1 MQISSNSNIDGF
13 KAAEASLAAR
23 GDRIAKATTQA
34 VQQVSDPA
42 ADAKPAQKSPD
53 ITSDIVGLNTD
64 RLAGAYNLKAQK
76 VKNDMLGDVLD
87 ILK

>member
-34 VQQVSDPA
+34 SQLISDPTT
-42 ADAKPAQKSPD
+42 ADKPPQKFPD
-53 ITSDIVGLNTD
+53 ITSDIVGLKTD

>member
-13 KAAEASLAAR
+13 KAAESSLAAR
-23 GDRIAKATTQA
+23 GDRIAKATTEA
-34 VQQVSDPA
+34 TQQVSDSA
-42 ADAKPAQKSPD
+42 AGGKPPRKIPD
-53 ITSDIVGLNTD
+53 ITSDVVGLKTD

-76 VKNDMLGDVLD
+76 VRNDMLGDVLD

>member
-13 KAAEASLAAR
+13 KAAESSLAAR
-23 GDRIAKATTQA
+23 GDRIAKATAQA
-34 VQQVSDPA
+34 SQQVSETA
-42 ADAKPAQKSPD
+42 TTGKPPQKTPD
-53 ITSDIVGLNTD
+53 ITSDIVGLQTD